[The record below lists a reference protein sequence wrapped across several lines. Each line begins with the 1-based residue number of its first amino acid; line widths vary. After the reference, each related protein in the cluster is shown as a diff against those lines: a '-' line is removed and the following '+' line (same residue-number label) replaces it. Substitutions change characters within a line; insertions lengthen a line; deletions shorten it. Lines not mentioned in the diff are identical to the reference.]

1 MNIAY
6 RHTSS
11 SKLSVVVF
19 AFTWIFYTL
28 ASVPVTRAQ
37 GLRVTGTVRDTSGS
51 VVQGAEVELRGKS
64 HSATASTD
72 ASGAFIFDNV
82 TDMSG
87 TVVFRAKGFQEVQR
101 SWAASSGVVHLD
113 INLSPSEVEQQIL
126 VTAARTPTPVGETP
140 VSDIELTKEDVQA
153 TPALALDDILRQ
165 DPGFS
170 LYRRSSSRSANPTT
184 EGVSLRGLG
193 SSGASRALILE
204 DGIPLNDPFGKWI
217 YWDRIPTTSVANIEI
232 AQEGAS
238 SLYGSDALGGVVQVL
253 TRPPEHA
260 GIAFEMSYGNQN
272 TPDFSLWA
280 GGTKGRWE
288 SRIGTA
294 LFHTD
299 GYVLVPQAD
308 RGSVDQKAGS
318 EDISTDLM
326 IGRKFGESDE
336 VFARGWLLE
345 ESRQNGTPLTTNDT
359 HLGEGALGANLKLGN
374 EGTLTLRSYG
384 DFQTYH
390 QSFSSV
396 ALNRNSES
404 LTDLQTVPA
413 QGIGASAVWSRTL
426 GKRQTLVAGFDTH
439 EEIGHSNERTFSAGN
454 PLNLTFAGG
463 RQRTVG
469 VFGEDLIQISPTW
482 VFSASA
488 RYDNWN
494 NFDAAFTTIPVAHPT
509 AGVTTPFAEK
519 SYNAFSPRLS
529 LMHQFSSNVSWS
541 ASAYRAFR
549 APSLNEL
556 YRSFRQGNT
565 LTNANANLNAERLT
579 GGETGV
585 NVNGFRQRLEVR
597 GTFFFNEIIDPIAN
611 VTLSTTPT
619 LITRQ
624 RQNLGRTSAPGFEIN
639 TVAHLTSRIQFS
651 AGYQFVDAKVIS
663 YPANTSLVGLWVA
676 EVPRNVLTFQGRYT
690 DPSHIDFTIEGRMVG
705 KQFDDDQNQFP
716 LAHFFVLDAMA
727 SRNLRGGF
735 QLFAACENLLNEKYA
750 IEATPTPNMGLP
762 IAARFGFRYE
772 SPARK

>member
-1 MNIAY
+1 M
-6 RHTSS
+6 
-11 SKLSVVVF
+11 
-19 AFTWIFYTL
+19 
-28 ASVPVTRAQ
+28 
-37 GLRVTGTVRDTSGS
+37 TGTVRDTSGS

-454 PLNLTFAGG
+454 RFESHVC
-463 RQRTVG
+463 R
-469 VFGEDLIQISPTW
+469 
-482 VFSASA
+482 
-488 RYDNWN
+488 
-494 NFDAAFTTIPVAHPT
+494 
-509 AGVTTPFAEK
+509 
-519 SYNAFSPRLS
+519 
-529 LMHQFSSNVSWS
+529 
-541 ASAYRAFR
+541 R
-549 APSLNEL
+549 AP
-556 YRSFRQGNT
+556 
-565 LTNANANLNAERLT
+565 TNGRRFWRGPYTNLADM
-579 GGETGV
+579 GV
-585 NVNGFRQRLEVR
+585 QRKR
-597 GTFFFNEIIDPIAN
+597 
-611 VTLSTTPT
+611 
-619 LITRQ
+619 
-624 RQNLGRTSAPGFEIN
+624 
-639 TVAHLTSRIQFS
+639 
-651 AGYQFVDAKVIS
+651 
-663 YPANTSLVGLWVA
+663 
-676 EVPRNVLTFQGRYT
+676 
-690 DPSHIDFTIEGRMVG
+690 
-705 KQFDDDQNQFP
+705 
-716 LAHFFVLDAMA
+716 
-727 SRNLRGGF
+727 
-735 QLFAACENLLNEKYA
+735 
-750 IEATPTPNMGLP
+750 
-762 IAARFGFRYE
+762 
-772 SPARK
+772 

>member
-1 MNIAY
+1 MAY
-6 RHTSS
+6 RHRSG

-19 AFTWIFYTL
+19 ALTWIVYTL
-28 ASVPVTRAQ
+28 ASVPVARAQ
-37 GLRVTGTVRDTSGS
+37 GLRVAGTVRDTSGS

-72 ASGAFIFDNV
+72 ASGSFIFDNV

-87 TVVFRAKGFQEVQR
+87 TIVVRAKGFQEVQR
-101 SWAASSGVVHLD
+101 SWAASSGVPLQVD
-113 INLSPSEVEQQIL
+113 ISLSPSEVKQQVL
-126 VTAARTPTPVGETP
+126 VTAARTPTPLGETP
-140 VSDIELTKEDVQA
+140 VSDIQLTKEDVQA

-217 YWDRIPTTSVANIEI
+217 YWDRIPTTSVASIEI

-238 SLYGSDALGGVVQVL
+238 SLYGSDALGGVIQVL
-253 TRPPEHA
+253 TRPPESA
-260 GIAFEMSYGNQN
+260 GIALEMSYGNQN

-280 GGTKGRWE
+280 GGAKGRWE
-288 SRIGTA
+288 SSIGTA

-299 GYVLVPQAD
+299 GYVLVPHAD

-318 EDISTDLM
+318 EDVSTDLM

-374 EGTLTLRSYG
+374 AGTLTLRSYG

-404 LTDLQTVPA
+404 LTDLQTVPT

-439 EEIGHSNERTFSAGN
+439 EEIGHSNERTFSSGN

-463 RQRTVG
+463 RQRTIG

-482 VFSASA
+482 VFGASA

-541 ASAYRAFR
+541 ASSYRAFR

-624 RQNLGRTSAPGFEIN
+624 RRNLGRTSAPGFEIN

-663 YPANTSLVGLWVA
+663 YPGNTSLVGLWVA

-690 DPSHIDFTIEGRMVG
+690 DPSHIDFTVEGRMVG

-716 LAHFFVLDAMA
+716 LARFFVLDVMA

-772 SPARK
+772 FPARK